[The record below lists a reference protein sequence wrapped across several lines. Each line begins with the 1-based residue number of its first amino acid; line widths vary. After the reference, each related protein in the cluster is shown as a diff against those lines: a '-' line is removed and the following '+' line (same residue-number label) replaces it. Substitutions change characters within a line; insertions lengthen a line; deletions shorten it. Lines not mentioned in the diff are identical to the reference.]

1 MRIGHLQIFAEII
14 FADRSMS
21 EDSGMTRYGIEV
33 SQSLIFAVGNESA
46 KTMKIKRL
54 ENLALYSS
62 WLWSRNSCTEQNDRM
77 TE

>member
-1 MRIGHLQIFAEII
+1 
-14 FADRSMS
+14 MS

-54 ENLALYSS
+54 ENLAFIRYLN
-62 WLWSRNSCTEQNDRM
+62 LQL
-77 TE
+77 